1 MKKRL
6 LKAILLLAC
15 MTLSAQDYSFKHY
28 FRVIA
33 GHDGLSQTDVKAIL
47 QDTRGFMWFGT
58 RNKLNRF
65 DGNAIRVY
73 DCFDPVLNKRNNNIS
88 SLFEDN
94 AGHLWVGTDNGVFV
108 FDPLSDTF
116 TFINDTTRE
125 GVAMK
130 DWVSDIKEDAYGN
143 IWIVLPNQGLF
154 KYREGTL
161 LTCYTVGGVELP
173 DQGNPQCLCLD
184 QSARLWVGTNGKGV
198 YLYNRNEDEFI
209 QYLGDNNTGE
219 TLLGEN
225 IYRMCDYGDNLVIG
239 IHEGKLRKLNKWK
252 NTLSDVDATEV
263 HYKIIRDI
271 VCFDDELWIGTQ
283 SGIYIVNENK
293 GSVVHIYND
302 PMCPYSLSDN
312 QIGRIYRDREKGI
325 WVGTNSG
332 GVNYLP
338 YWGLEFTR
346 HIPLTRPYTI
356 SSKKVR
362 ELSEDE
368 NGNIWVGTEDAGVDI
383 YDPRTGKFRK
393 FEQDIGSK
401 LNSERTLALLR
412 LDDHVWVGFFKQGLD
427 IVDCKNYA
435 VKHYSAERMALN
447 ESSIYALCEDRNGN
461 VWIGNGWGVYVGDK
475 KTMNFS
481 RRPEFG
487 LNFIYDIIEDL
498 DGYIWV
504 ATMGNGVYRYNPK
517 ESAVTHFMHCEG
529 DSTSLS
535 SNSVSNIKETS
546 TGEIWF
552 STDRGGICRYDK
564 NTGTFTTFSEKEGLP
579 DDTAYKILED
589 KNKNLWF
596 GTNKGLVKFDPKKET
611 CEIFTTDN
619 GLPGNQFNYKSA
631 LASSSGIFYFGNNE
645 GLISFDPYQ
654 IRKNEYLPPVFIT
667 KLLVD
672 NKEVSVHTDNTLLKK
687 SILYTDKITLNYNQA
702 NVGFEYAILSYVAPS
717 ANEYAYKMDN
727 IDDDWIYMRGSHKA
741 SYIKIPPGKYV
752 FRVKGA
758 NNDGVWN
765 NAGTAI
771 EITVLPPWWRSLPAN
786 IFYCLLV
793 IIVFYLWFRWYKN
806 QMKQKLAEK
815 RGFFEQEK
823 EKELYNSKMLFFTH
837 IAHEIRTPLTLISGP
852 LESMLEM
859 NIADAEIKKNLLIM
873 SRNTSEL
880 MTLINQLLDFRK
892 IDSNQMQM
900 NFTTINVSDI
910 LKDTYQ
916 RFEVMALSE
925 KRKMKLLM
933 PEADVYAL
941 ADKSSFV
948 KILNNLFSNAIR
960 YSDKKIEVKLVLKEG
975 CFKIIFLND
984 GELVPLE
991 QREKI
996 FDPFYQ
1002 MKKNANAS
1010 SSSGIGLSLA
1020 RSLSELHHGTLVFEE
1035 IDGLNGFTLEL
1046 PIKQD
1051 GENLEILPANEDDH
1065 EKDDSNIDDE
1075 RREVLLVVEDNVEM
1089 LDFMVDKLKHHF
1101 AVESAQNGVEAMKI
1115 LEEKNID
1122 CVITDIMMPEM
1133 DGFELCHK
1141 IKSDIE
1147 ICHIPVVLLTA
1158 KNDLDSKIE
1167 GLKMGADAYIE
1178 KPFSFQYLL
1187 TQLTS
1192 LFDNKKREKDA
1203 FMRKPFLPISAMG
1216 MNKADEELMNKLIGI
1231 IEDNIMDTNFGVERL
1246 SEIVFMSRS
1255 TLHRKIKAVAG
1266 TSPTDFIRLIRLKK
1280 ATDLIIEGRYRI
1292 GEICY
1297 LVGINSP
1304 SYFIKLFQKQF
1315 GMTPKQFEKQVHQ
1328 TSSNES

>member
-1 MKKRL
+1 
-6 LKAILLLAC
+6 
-15 MTLSAQDYSFKHY
+15 
-28 FRVIA
+28 
-33 GHDGLSQTDVKAIL
+33 
-47 QDTRGFMWFGT
+47 
-58 RNKLNRF
+58 
-65 DGNAIRVY
+65 
-73 DCFDPVLNKRNNNIS
+73 
-88 SLFEDN
+88 
-94 AGHLWVGTDNGVFV
+94 
-108 FDPLSDTF
+108 
-116 TFINDTTRE
+116 
-125 GVAMK
+125 
-130 DWVSDIKEDAYGN
+130 
-143 IWIVLPNQGLF
+143 
-154 KYREGTL
+154 
-161 LTCYTVGGVELP
+161 
-173 DQGNPQCLCLD
+173 
-184 QSARLWVGTNGKGV
+184 
-198 YLYNRNEDEFI
+198 
-209 QYLGDNNTGE
+209 
-219 TLLGEN
+219 
-225 IYRMCDYGDNLVIG
+225 
-239 IHEGKLRKLNKWK
+239 
-252 NTLSDVDATEV
+252 
-263 HYKIIRDI
+263 
-271 VCFDDELWIGTQ
+271 
-283 SGIYIVNENK
+283 
-293 GSVVHIYND
+293 
-302 PMCPYSLSDN
+302 
-312 QIGRIYRDREKGI
+312 
-325 WVGTNSG
+325 
-332 GVNYLP
+332 
-338 YWGLEFTR
+338 
-346 HIPLTRPYTI
+346 
-356 SSKKVR
+356 
-362 ELSEDE
+362 
-368 NGNIWVGTEDAGVDI
+368 
-383 YDPRTGKFRK
+383 
-393 FEQDIGSK
+393 
-401 LNSERTLALLR
+401 
-412 LDDHVWVGFFKQGLD
+412 
-427 IVDCKNYA
+427 
-435 VKHYSAERMALN
+435 
-447 ESSIYALCEDRNGN
+447 
-461 VWIGNGWGVYVGDK
+461 
-475 KTMNFS
+475 
-481 RRPEFG
+481 
-487 LNFIYDIIEDL
+487 
-498 DGYIWV
+498 
-504 ATMGNGVYRYNPK
+504 
-517 ESAVTHFMHCEG
+517 
-529 DSTSLS
+529 
-535 SNSVSNIKETS
+535 
-546 TGEIWF
+546 
-552 STDRGGICRYDK
+552 
-564 NTGTFTTFSEKEGLP
+564 
-579 DDTAYKILED
+579 
-589 KNKNLWF
+589 
-596 GTNKGLVKFDPKKET
+596 
-611 CEIFTTDN
+611 
-619 GLPGNQFNYKSA
+619 
-631 LASSSGIFYFGNNE
+631 
-645 GLISFDPYQ
+645 
-654 IRKNEYLPPVFIT
+654 
-667 KLLVD
+667 
-672 NKEVSVHTDNTLLKK
+672 
-687 SILYTDKITLNYNQA
+687 
-702 NVGFEYAILSYVAPS
+702 
-717 ANEYAYKMDN
+717 
-727 IDDDWIYMRGSHKA
+727 MR
-741 SYIKIPPGKYV
+741 
-752 FRVKGA
+752 
-758 NNDGVWN
+758 
-765 NAGTAI
+765 
-771 EITVLPPWWRSLPAN
+771 
-786 IFYCLLV
+786 
-793 IIVFYLWFRWYKN
+793 
-806 QMKQKLAEK
+806 
-815 RGFFEQEK
+815 
-823 EKELYNSKMLFFTH
+823 
-837 IAHEIRTPLTLISGP
+837 
-852 LESMLEM
+852 
-859 NIADAEIKKNLLIM
+859 
-873 SRNTSEL
+873 RNTSEL

-1101 AVESAQNGVEAMKI
+1101 TVESAQNGVEAMKI